1 MEQMDCNVLV
11 ELVTESLEESLDT
24 PALMQMLDHLQ
35 ICEGCDDYFDEV
47 LVTLKAISKLPAPTL
62 SADLKT
68 KLLAIY
74 REWAES
80 RVVA

>member
-11 ELVTESLEESLDT
+11 ELVTDSLEESLDT
-24 PALMQMLDHLQ
+24 PSLLQMLDHLQ
-35 ICEGCDDYFDEV
+35 VCKGCDDYFDEV
-47 LVTLKAISKLPAPTL
+47 LVTLKAISKSPPPPL
-62 SADLKT
+62 SADLKDR
-68 KLLAIY
+68 LLAIY